1 MPPLA
6 HGRPFLSG
14 ARARAPSRRP
24 APASARAQVDGEYAG
39 PTGVYVKIADATS
52 GASEAFKA
60 AVERSSGQRIEQGP
74 AVTSLKVH
82 ASAPPKGRASKLLR
96 KFD

>member
-1 MPPLA
+1 MT
-6 HGRPFLSG
+6 S
-14 ARARAPSRRP
+14 ARAAAGHAQRLRQRPRP
-24 APASARAQVDGEYAG
+24 ASASARAQVDGEYAG
-39 PTGVYVKIADATS
+39 STGVYVKMADAS

-60 AVERSSGQRIEQGP
+60 AVEAATGERVEQGP

-82 ASAPPKGRASKLLR
+82 AGAPPKGRASKLLR

>member
-1 MPPLA
+1 MPPPA

-14 ARARAPSRRP
+14 ARASAPSRRP
-24 APASARAQVDGEYAG
+24 ARASARAQVDGQYAG
-39 PTGVYVKIADATS
+39 PTGVYVKMADAS
-52 GASEAFKA
+52 ASEAFKA
-60 AVERSSGQRIEQGP
+60 AVERSTGERVEQGP

-82 ASAPPKGRASKLLR
+82 AGAPPKGRASKLLR